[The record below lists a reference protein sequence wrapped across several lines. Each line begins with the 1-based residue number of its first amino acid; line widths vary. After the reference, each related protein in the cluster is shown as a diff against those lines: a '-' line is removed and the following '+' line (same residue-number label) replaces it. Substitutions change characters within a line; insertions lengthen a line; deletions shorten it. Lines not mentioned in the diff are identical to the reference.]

1 MFLNYQINDLVN
13 YQKEKEI
20 YVIRE
25 INENLITISG
35 FTHRIKRVVT
45 SDEIHLA
52 KEDDV
57 NKEKKEVEKKKE
69 RFIKR
74 SNVRQN
80 QSYRKLLYGR
90 ILHIDGDKEFLES
103 CLELYKEMNVPSNGI
118 YLNEKDVKNKIETL
132 LLQVTPDII
141 VITGHDV
148 YNGNGIKDIENYQN
162 SQNFVDAVRE
172 IRKHF
177 NQDAVVT
184 IVGACASHFEALIAA
199 GANFSSSPK
208 RINIHTYDPAILA
221 IKVATTS
228 CNQVVDFNS
237 ALEFIENKKDAFGG
251 IETKGKMK
259 ILL

>member
-1 MFLNYQINDLVN
+1 MFLSYQINDLVN

-20 YVIRE
+20 YVIKE
-25 INENLITISG
+25 IENDLITISG

-45 SDEIHLA
+45 SDDIHLA
-52 KEDDV
+52 KEEDV
-57 NKEKKEVEKKKE
+57 EKEKKEVEKKKE
-69 RFIKR
+69 RFIKK
-74 SNVRQN
+74 NNIRQN
-80 QSYRKLLYGR
+80 QSIRKLLYGR

-103 CLELYKEMNVPSNGI
+103 CLELYKEMNIPSSGI
-118 YLNEKDVKNKIETL
+118 CLNEKDVKNKIEAL

-148 YNGNGIKDIENYQN
+148 YNGNGMKDLGNYQN
-162 SQNFVDAVRE
+162 SKHFVDALRI

-177 NQDAVVT
+177 NQDSVVT

-228 CNQVVDFNS
+228 CNQIVDFNS